1 MWLAALDP
9 AKAEV
14 IGALGECEHL
24 LLHFH
29 GPVCDLPAWSGFD
42 VSSQL
47 RGLLAGH
54 GVQLPPPASAAIS
67 PYDIVRFILIACPQL
82 AGRAEAEVAAHEVRA
97 AAVARPAV
105 GIRALLYGLTPV
117 SIIGNACPAAISAY
131 LARLYPRERDR
142 VRLVIARLGADPA
155 LLEPTPIPVLQ
166 AAQLL
171 GVPPSACAVVASTP
185 AEIRSA
191 RLAGA
196 RAIGYACD
204 PATRQRLTAAG
215 AEAAT
220 ASIAG
225 LASSAY
231 LAALLT
237 AARRRAGGRQAWP
250 SARR

>member
-1 MWLAALDP
+1 MQHGVIDPALD
-9 AKAEV
+9 EL
-14 IGALGECEHL
+14 IGVLGECEHL

-29 GPVCDLPAWSGFD
+29 GPVCDMPAGSGID
-42 VSSQL
+42 VTSQL
-47 RGLLAGH
+47 HGLLASH

-67 PYDIVRFILIACPQL
+67 PYDILRFILTACPQL
-82 AGRAEAEVAAHEVRA
+82 AGRAEAQVAAYEVRA

-105 GIRALLYGLTPV
+105 GIRNLLQGPAQV
-117 SIIGNACPAAISAY
+117 SIIGNACPAAISTY

-155 LLEPTPIPVLQ
+155 ILEPTPIPVLQ

-185 AEIRSA
+185 ADIHSA

-204 PATRQRLTAAG
+204 PAARQRLTAAG
-215 AEAAT
+215 AEAGT
-220 ASIAG
+220 ASIIELAGSAYIAAG
-225 LASSAY
+225 LIAR
-231 LAALLT
+231 
-237 AARRRAGGRQAWP
+237 RRRAGGWQAA
-250 SARR
+250 ARW

>member
-1 MWLAALDP
+1 MLHGVNPALD
-9 AKAEV
+9 ELIGV
-14 IGALGECEHL
+14 IGECEHL

-29 GPVCDLPAWSGFD
+29 GPVCDMPAWSGSD
-42 VSSQL
+42 VTSQL
-47 RGLLAGH
+47 HGLLVGH

-67 PYDIVRFILIACPQL
+67 PYDILRFILTACPQL
-82 AGRAEAEVAAHEVRA
+82 AGRAEAEVAAYEVRA
-97 AAVARPAV
+97 AAVARPPA
-105 GIRALLYGLTPV
+105 GIRNLLRGRAQV
-117 SIIGNACPAAISAY
+117 SIIGNACPAAIRSY

-155 LLEPTPIPVLQ
+155 ILEPTPIPVLQ

-185 AEIRSA
+185 ADIRSA

-220 ASIAG
+220 PSITELAG
-225 LASSAY
+225 SAY
-231 LAALLT
+231 LAAVT
-237 AARRRAGGRQAWP
+237 AARRRAGGRQAA
-250 SARR
+250 ARR

>member
-1 MWLAALDP
+1 M
-9 AKAEV
+9 V
-14 IGALGECEHL
+14 GIGNR
-24 LLHFH
+24 
-29 GPVCDLPAWSGFD
+29 DLVACT
-42 VSSQL
+42 
-47 RGLLAGH
+47 RAG
-54 GVQLPPPASAAIS
+54 S
-67 PYDIVRFILIACPQL
+67 P
-82 AGRAEAEVAAHEVRA
+82 AEVAAHEVRA

-105 GIRALLYGLTPV
+105 GIRALPAGPAQV

-185 AEIRSA
+185 AEIRGA

-196 RAIGYACD
+196 CAIGYACD

-220 ASIAG
+220 ASIAW
-225 LASSAY
+225 LASMAY
-231 LAALLT
+231 LAAVLT
-237 AARRRAGGRQAWP
+237 AARRSATPDTGHRNLPRSCCELRPDQAVRRQVLSHRGHPESRAD
-250 SARR
+250 RRL